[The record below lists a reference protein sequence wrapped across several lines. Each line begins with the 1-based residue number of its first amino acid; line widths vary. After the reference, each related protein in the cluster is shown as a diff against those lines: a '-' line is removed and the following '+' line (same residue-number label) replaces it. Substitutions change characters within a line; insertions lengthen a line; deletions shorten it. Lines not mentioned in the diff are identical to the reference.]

1 MALWRASSPRS
12 RTRGVRSRI
21 ASSRTPRG
29 LADDGQ
35 QGRDHGER
43 AGVGVSGN
51 LVSGVARLYII
62 PALIWQGV
70 VLAAVLWLVV
80 ALAPYEP

>member
-1 MALWRASSPRS
+1 M
-12 RTRGVRSRI
+12 
-21 ASSRTPRG
+21 
-29 LADDGQ
+29 
-35 QGRDHGER
+35 
-43 AGVGVSGN
+43 GVSGN